1 MKIKRFAARD
11 MRQVLRLVRDEL
23 GPDAVILS
31 NRRTDEGIAV
41 VAAVDYDG
49 SGLPDDLEQ
58 SPPPAAATRRS
69 ANPVPASFYESEL
82 SAAADGPLSSEP
94 TPPAEGSLDGM
105 RREVQGLRELLECQ
119 LASLAWNE
127 LGRSNP
133 MRVTVLK
140 ELSAMG
146 LDPEITRE
154 VADGLPRLSTL
165 DDAQRCSAQAL
176 VKRLPVLKD
185 DLLEQGG
192 TVAVVGA
199 TGVGKTTTVA
209 KLAARYVMRHGPGEV
224 CLLSTDTYRIGAR
237 EQLLSYARILGVPLF
252 VAADRQELAAILS
265 AQSRRKLV
273 LIDTAGM
280 SQRDARLAEQ
290 FELLRS
296 QGARTRILL
305 ALSAASD
312 LQTLDEL
319 ATTYACVSPAGCVL
333 TKLDESASLGA
344 AMSVIIRHRL
354 PLAWCTNGQRVPED
368 IHPAHNKRMWLVST
382 AMRLVRQRKPALDER
397 VLARRFSE
405 VPVHA

>member
-1 MKIKRFAARD
+1 MKIKRYVARD
-11 MRQVLRLVRDEL
+11 VRQALRLVREEL

-31 NRRTDEGIAV
+31 NRRSEEGVAV

-49 SGLPDDLEQ
+49 STQAGDVEALIQAASAPA
-58 SPPPAAATRRS
+58 PAAA
-69 ANPVPASFYESEL
+69 PAGFYESEL
-82 SAAADGPLSSEP
+82 TATAEAPLPSSQS
-94 TPPAEGSLDGM
+94 TVDGSLDGM
-105 RREVQGLRELLECQ
+105 RREVECLRELLECQ

-133 MRVTVLK
+133 MRVTVLR
-140 ELSAMG
+140 ELSAIG
-146 LDPEITRE
+146 LDPVLAREI
-154 VADGLPRLSTL
+154 ADALPRLHTL
-165 DDAQRCSAQAL
+165 EDAERSCSQAL
-176 VKRLPVLKD
+176 AKRLPVLKD

-252 VAADRQELAAILS
+252 VAANRQELASTLA
-265 AQSRRKLV
+265 AQSWRKLV

-296 QGARTRILL
+296 QGSRTRILL

-319 ATTYACVSPAGCVL
+319 AGTYARVAPTACVL
-333 TKLDESASLGA
+333 TKLDEAASFGPA
-344 AMSVIIRHRL
+344 ISVLARHRL

-368 IHPAHNKRMWLVST
+368 IHPAHNKRTWLVAT
-382 AMRLVRQRKPALDER
+382 ALRLARQRRPALDER
-397 VLARRFSE
+397 VLARRFAE
-405 VPVHA
+405 APAHA